1 MIRKRVGD
9 GVCVGVV
16 VNRVALWN
24 WAGLGFWILGLR
36 LGTGF
41 RFGGVLSDNDMMKVL
56 GYS

>member
-16 VNRVALWN
+16 VNRFARWN
-24 WAGLGFWILGLR
+24 WAGLSFWILGLR

-41 RFGGVLSDNDMMKVL
+41 
-56 GYS
+56 